1 MLFLYKHVLCKKY
14 TSGKSYFNQ
23 KTTIRKNRRIR
34 TRETGGT
41 ARSVFWAKPLMIADA
56 HTLYRAV
63 QFVAASDRRLFGIRS
78 ALIAVQSILPLLSLY
93 LLKLLVDSITEPA
106 AVQTSGTVF
115 SQAGIYALLFSG
127 IFFLTRISNIFINY
141 TDEILT
147 QKLIDY
153 ISGLLHKK
161 SVELDLAFY
170 DNAKYHDTFHRA
182 QQEANFRPVQVLNNL
197 TGILKNSLTLVGIVI
212 ILITLSFWFVA
223 IMLLAALPVL
233 LVKLRRSKK
242 LYAWRKTNT
251 PLFRKA
257 NYFGELLT
265 GREYAKEVRVF
276 TLEDHF
282 QKQFTLIR
290 KGLVREIVKLLNSLL
305 KLDLFSSGFEVAA
318 LLAGIILLSGQTAS
332 GAITT
337 GSFVMFFEAFRR
349 SQGLMQGLVAD
360 LSGLYSNK
368 LFLNNLFEFLELKPN
383 IQEADKPVPFPQ
395 RIKEGIRFDNV
406 SFTYPGS
413 EKPVLENLSLQAKP
427 GEVALIRGVNGA
439 GKTTLIKL
447 LCRLYDCTEG
457 AIYIDGMNIKEF
469 DLRKLRKNIA
479 VLFQDF
485 ARYDFTAA
493 ENIALEDLDNR
504 SRSERIQEAARL
516 SSADTV
522 IAKLPK
528 GYDTLLGKYF
538 EKGEELS
545 MGQWQRV
552 ALARTLYADA
562 RIMVLD
568 EPTSWMD
575 AEAEAHFY
583 QQLEQVKKGK
593 IVLLVDHHSDM
604 SECASSTRCIRLH

>member
-1 MLFLYKHVLCKKY
+1 
-14 TSGKSYFNQ
+14 
-23 KTTIRKNRRIR
+23 
-34 TRETGGT
+34 
-41 ARSVFWAKPLMIADA
+41 MIADA
-56 HTLYRAV
+56 HTLYRTI
-63 QFVAASDRRLFGIRS
+63 QFVAACDRRLFGIRT
-78 ALIAVQSILPLLSLY
+78 ALVAVQSILPLLSLY
-93 LLKLLVDSITEPA
+93 LLKLLVDSITEPT
-106 AVQTSGTVF
+106 AVQTDSLLF
-115 SQAGIYALLFSG
+115 SQTGIYALLFSG
-127 IFFLTRISNIFINY
+127 VFLLTRTSNILIKY

-170 DNAKYHDTFHRA
+170 DNAKYHDTFHQA
-182 QQEANFRPVQVLNNL
+182 QQEANFRPIQVLNNL
-197 TGILKNSLTLVGIVI
+197 TGILKNSLTLVGIII
-212 ILITLSFWFVA
+212 ILISLSFWFVA

-242 LYAWRKTNT
+242 LYSWRKTNT

-265 GREYAKEVRVF
+265 SREYAKEVRVF
-276 TLEDHF
+276 TLENHF

-290 KGLVREIVKLLNSLL
+290 KGLVREIVKLMNSLVR
-305 KLDLFSSGFEVAA
+305 LDLFSSSFEVVA
-318 LLAGIILLSGQTAS
+318 LLAGMILLSGQTAS

-337 GSFVMFFEAFRR
+337 GSFVMLFEAFRR

-368 LFLNNLFEFLELKPN
+368 LFLNNLFEFLELEPN
-383 IQEADKPVPFPQ
+383 IQPPEQPVPFPQ
-395 RIKEGIRFDNV
+395 QIREGIRFENV
-406 SFTYPGS
+406 SFAYPGS
-413 EKPVLENLSLQAKP
+413 GRPVLENLSFTARH
-427 GEVALIRGVNGA
+427 GEVTLVRGVNGA

-447 LCRLYDCTEG
+447 LCRMYECTVG
-457 AIYIDGMNIKEF
+457 AVYIDGVDIREF
-469 DLRKLRKNIA
+469 AVHELRRNIA

-485 ARYDFTAA
+485 AKYDFTAA
-493 ENIALEDLDNR
+493 ENIGLGDVEGGTDGR
-504 SRSERIQEAARL
+504 RIEEAARL
-516 SSADTV
+516 SCADTV

-538 EKGEELS
+538 ENGEELS
-545 MGQWQRV
+545 MGQWQRI

-562 RIMVLD
+562 RIVVLD

-583 QQLEQVKKGK
+583 QQLEQIKKEK
-593 IVLLVDHHSDM
+593 IVLLVDHHSDI
-604 SECASSTRCIRLH
+604 SRSIDYNCLHLTAVSQQEIGPQLG